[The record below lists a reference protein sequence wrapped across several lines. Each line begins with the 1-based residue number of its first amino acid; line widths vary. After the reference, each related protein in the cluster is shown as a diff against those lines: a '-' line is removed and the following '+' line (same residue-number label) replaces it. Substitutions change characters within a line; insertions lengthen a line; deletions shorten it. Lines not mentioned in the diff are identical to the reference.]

1 MFKLRLR
8 RLSFP
13 NNAFLDSSKRKACLD
28 DNSKFDEMA
37 ESSPKG

>member
-13 NNAFLDSSKRKACLD
+13 NNAFLDSSKACLD